1 MDKLRATEKWTFT
14 LLGAEVDAFESIGS
28 KLNMQRN
35 HVYMYEKS
43 KTSQVFD
50 EINYKTQSFFEKKS
64 KGESLKDVF
73 NFDDSI

>member
-1 MDKLRATEKWTFT
+1 MFKVSVGKLASFPVTDKHSLEKI
-14 LLGAEVDAFESIGS
+14 SIN
-28 KLNMQRN
+28 LQRN